1 MKKYNVII
9 PCTMGVMVT
18 VEAEDEKA
26 AKEASFQVD
35 FRVKIVGKN
44 AELVEFE
51 THDRI
56 SYGNVY
62 CGCVNEMDV
71 QEAE

>member
-35 FRVKIVGKN
+35 FWVKIVGEN
-44 AELVEFE
+44 AELVAFE

>member
-18 VEAEDEKA
+18 VEAEDEEA

-35 FRVKIVGKN
+35 FRVNIVGDN

-51 THDRI
+51 THDEI

-62 CGCVNEMDV
+62 CGCVNKIEV
-71 QEAE
+71 LEAA